1 MYIAALCLQ
10 IHAMGHYLAIKREEI
25 LIHDTTWMDL
35 ENIMLNEISQSQK
48 GTYYTVS
55 AYIIYSLAN

>member
-35 ENIMLNEISQSQK
+35 ENIMLSESSIRTGVRIETTCNLWA
-48 GTYYTVS
+48 V
-55 AYIIYSLAN
+55 